1 MVSLV
6 SLEAQQ
12 IGIGIGIVIVMVAT
26 VLVAHVFRTL
36 KKSRIL
42 SQRDTSGKT
51 VDLGLSFCPSFS
63 ETAVN

>member
-1 MVSLV
+1 MSLV
-6 SLEAQQ
+6 SLEAQEIW
-12 IGIGIGIVIVMVAT
+12 IGIVIVIVMVAT
-26 VLVAHVFRTL
+26 VLVAHGFRTL

-51 VDLGLSFCPSFS
+51 VDLVLSLCPSFS